1 MRISRWRPLPLLLCA
16 VWLLAFPRIGTAQRA
31 SAAEPTSEG
40 FYRVQLSS
48 RSFDAPLF
56 GDAAAGRAYL
66 LLGQRLPRLGMLSF
80 WFERGLPT
88 FTTDFG
94 AEWRDL
100 PLLGGL
106 ARINGGDFLLQP
118 LRPPRTA
125 VTTFA
130 ARDIYPL
137 QGLRFQQAGAR
148 SQWSVFA
155 GRAKRF
161 RPLPE
166 RPADES
172 VLFGV
177 QYLRR
182 FRTNF
187 VGFSFTGIDA
197 PTFLDER
204 DETLLA
210 GVLSGSYFREISPWM
225 GVMAEVHT
233 SLQPGFG
240 ARVGSQFRFQ
250 SGELSALLYR
260 YDAHFPFVFPLY
272 RPGESG
278 AIVSGQYLL
287 SEFTALFGYLD
298 YVLASEVDE
307 RADFR
312 AEVGMSR
319 SLGSNRPHLY
329 LSYAH
334 NQIDFDETR
343 SELRRRRV
351 DLLALS
357 LTQNTA
363 AMLTSLRLEHLFQ
376 GERGTPDQSRAHLL
390 FRRLSGNRA
399 YWNASLDAVRD
410 VGGSYR
416 VIGEASVERPLW
428 GRFRYVLG
436 LGATLRDNGV
446 RTTGEGLLRV
456 GLSRRVA
463 RNGLSVRLEIARPFS
478 IGLPRSQVPGLRLAL
493 DLGHR
498 AAWDDLA
505 SLRSSLLPAFRSRRL
520 GGIEGRILF
529 AGRGVSRVTVY
540 VNGEARAVTDGRGRY
555 RVRGVPPGRVAVRLD
570 IREFET
576 RYGVVGGPA
585 RQVVVVAG
593 EVTQADFELAEMSY
607 LQGSIIRCEGD
618 AVRPLAD
625 ATLMLEGEGYRR
637 QVQTSRVGGFQ
648 FDEIPPGPYELVY
661 VPEGQAARRWQI
673 DLAQDVAGYLIRL
686 DCADE

>member
-16 VWLLAFPRIGTAQRA
+16 VWLLAFPRTGTAQRA
-31 SAAEPTSEG
+31 AAAEPASEG
-40 FYRVQLSS
+40 FYRFQFSS
-48 RSFDAPLF
+48 RSFDTPLF
-56 GDAAAGRAYL
+56 GDDAAGRAYL
-66 LLGQRLPRLGMLSF
+66 LIGQTLPRLGALSL
-80 WFERGLPT
+80 WFERGFPNVT
-88 FTTDFG
+88 NDFG

-100 PLLGGL
+100 PLRGGL
-106 ARINGGDFLLQP
+106 ARINGGDFLHQP

-166 RPADES
+166 RPPDEPTL
-172 VLFGV
+172 VGL

-182 FRTNF
+182 FRANF

-197 PTFLDER
+197 PTFLDADNQTR
-204 DETLLA
+204 LA
-210 GVLSGSYFREISPWM
+210 GILSGSYFREVSPWI
-225 GVMAEVHT
+225 GLMAEVHT

-240 ARVGSQFRFQ
+240 ARAGSQFRFQ

-287 SEFTALFGYLD
+287 SEFTALFGYVD

-307 RADFR
+307 RTDFR
-312 AEVGMSR
+312 AELGVSR
-319 SLGSNRPHLY
+319 SLGSNRPHLF

-334 NQIDFDETR
+334 NQIDFDETHA
-343 SELRRRRV
+343 ELRRRRV

-376 GERGTPDQSRAHLL
+376 NDGGIPGQSRAHLL
-390 FRRLSGNRA
+390 LRRLSGNRA

-416 VIGEASVERPLW
+416 LIGEASVERPLW
-428 GRFRYVLG
+428 GRLRYVLG

-446 RTTGEGLLRV
+446 RAIGEGLLRV
-456 GLSRRVA
+456 GLSRHIT
-463 RNGLSVRLEIARPFS
+463 RNGLSARLEIARPFS
-478 IGLPRSQVPGLRLAL
+478 IGLPRSRVPGLRVAL

-498 AAWDDLA
+498 NSWDDLA
-505 SLRSSLLPAFRSRRL
+505 SLGSSLLPAFRSRRL
-520 GGIEGRILF
+520 GSIEGRILF
-529 AGRGVSRVTVY
+529 AGRGVGRVTVY
-540 VNGEARAVTDGRGRY
+540 VNGEARAITDGRGRY
-555 RVRGVPPGRVAVRLD
+555 RVRGVPPGQAIVRLD
-570 IREFET
+570 LREFET

-585 RQVVVVAG
+585 RQVLVVAG
-593 EVTQADFELAEMSY
+593 AVIQADFELAEMSY
-607 LQGSIIRCEGD
+607 LQGSILRCEGD
-618 AVRPLAD
+618 AVRPLTD
-625 ATLMLEGEGYRR
+625 ATLRLVGEGYSRE
-637 QVQTSRVGGFQ
+637 VQTSRVGGFQ

-661 VPEGQAARRWQI
+661 APEGQAARRWQI